1 MKTFTY
7 IAHKLFIR
15 DVKYA
20 NDIDITS
27 NKDFDTNTNERE
39 TRVSYIKHVFNN
51 NTDNL
56 HANLIKCL
64 FCFSNETKYEEIK
77 KNLIDSFFVS
87 NETKTSFLDFIR
99 EIQKIYW
106 AFTMLVKYTKLRY
119 YKNKVEHDLILT
131 PISIKQRN
139 VIRLCENNNMYLFT
153 LNDLSRII
161 TTAICNSPSFYSEPL
176 APKNPYSG
184 VAFSKCNLYNI
195 YFYMKERLYNV
206 PEAIYKFFLSDF
218 NLKLFEENN
227 KLIIRDTYI
236 NQFVDNED
244 DDEIVEN
251 IYDMIHQYFVA
262 LDIDDEFPT
271 KILIDT
277 FKSAV
282 TNYIHFKYNFDLS
295 KRKPNFKL
303 MVTKVK
309 NIINKCPG
317 FGRKIITIKNRKKYT
332 SFITLNGNTEPVL
345 YVKPRTKLSIVEDSS
360 SDDEPSADI
369 GNNSTDIGNNYTDIS
384 NNYTDIGNNLFQEFG
399 EQLTIRLDEM
409 IHNTNIQSNNLYDT
423 DYFDSDDEIEY
434 DESIFDP

>member
-1 MKTFTY
+1 MKTFTC
-7 IAHKLFIR
+7 IAHKIFIR
-15 DVKYA
+15 DVKYEH
-20 NDIDITS
+20 DIDITS
-27 NKDFDTNTNERE
+27 NKDLDTNMNDRI
-39 TRVSYIKHVFNN
+39 TRISYIKHIFNN

-56 HANLIKCL
+56 HANLIKCMFL
-64 FCFSNETKYEEIK
+64 FSSETKYKDIK
-77 KNLIDSFFVS
+77 NNLIDAYFISD
-87 NETKTSFLDFIR
+87 ETKTSFLDFIH

-106 AFTMLVKYTKLRY
+106 AFNILAKYAKLRY
-119 YKNKVEHDLILT
+119 SKNKVEHDLILT

-161 TTAICNSPSFYSEPL
+161 ITAICNSPSFYSEPL

-184 VAFSKCNLYNI
+184 VPFSKCNLYNI

-218 NLKLFEENN
+218 NLKLFEDNN
-227 KLIIRDTYI
+227 KLIIRDIYI

-244 DDEIVEN
+244 DAEIIDN
-251 IYDMIHQYFVA
+251 IYDMINKYFIN
-262 LDIDDEFPT
+262 LKIDDDFPD

-282 TNYIHFKYNFDLS
+282 TNFIHFKYNFDVS

-303 MVTKVK
+303 MVTKVT

-317 FGRKIITIKNRKKYT
+317 FGRKIITIKDNKKYT

-345 YVKPRTKLSIVEDSS
+345 YVKPRTKLSIIEDSS
-360 SDDEPSADI
+360 SDDEPSTEINNNIEDY
-369 GNNSTDIGNNYTDIS
+369 NNSTDIS
-384 NNYTDIGNNLFQEFG
+384 NNLLLQFNEEFS
-399 EQLTIRLDEM
+399 IRLND
-409 IHNTNIQSNNLYDT
+409 IIQNINIPSDNLYDT
-423 DYFDSDDEIEY
+423 DYYDSDDEFEY
-434 DESIFDP
+434 DESMYDP